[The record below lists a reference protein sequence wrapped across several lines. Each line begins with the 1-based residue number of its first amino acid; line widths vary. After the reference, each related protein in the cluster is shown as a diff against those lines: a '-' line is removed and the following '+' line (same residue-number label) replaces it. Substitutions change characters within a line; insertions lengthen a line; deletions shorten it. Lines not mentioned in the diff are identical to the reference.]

1 MTRPVDV
8 LGELS
13 LIGEGGEQLQVE
25 GRGEAIA
32 VTVPNLWVGRSLA
45 RQAAGRAK
53 RQGVINRLQAGLR
66 RVDLTLH
73 VHVAGRPIARL
84 APHSKATWLSRLLG
98 LGAVELKP
106 AGLLLAVLRR

>member
-13 LIGEGGEQLQVE
+13 LTGGGGEQLQVE
-25 GRGEAIA
+25 GRGDAIA
-32 VTVPNLWVGRSLA
+32 VTLPSVWAGRSLA

-53 RQGVINRLQAGLR
+53 RQGVINILQAGLR
-66 RVDLTLH
+66 RADLTIH
-73 VHVAGRPIARL
+73 VHIAGRPIARL
-84 APHSKATWLSRLLG
+84 APYSKATWLSRLLG

-106 AGLLLAVLRR
+106 TGLLLAVFRR

>member
-1 MTRPVDV
+1 MTKPVDV

-13 LIGEGGEQLQVE
+13 VTGEGGEQLQVE
-25 GRGEAIA
+25 GHGDAISVA
-32 VTVPNLWVGRSLA
+32 LPNLWVGRSLA
-45 RQAAGRAK
+45 KQAAGRSK
-53 RQGVINRLQAGLR
+53 RQVVINRLQAGLR

-106 AGLLLAVLRR
+106 AGLLLAVFRR